1 MAKQYKAADGA
12 AADADSVTG
21 KETAALARI
30 SWMKVTNSFTCSL
43 RQSVG
48 GGGCTRGKKQCKL
61 SLLH

>member
-1 MAKQYKAADGA
+1 MRLMAKQYKAADGA

-30 SWMKVTNSFTCSL
+30 SWMKVTNSFQTRSL

-48 GGGCTRGKKQCKL
+48 RWLYKG
-61 SLLH
+61 